1 MADNR
6 SYVYQRLRRE
16 LGLTPAQAAG
26 AVGGLGGESGPH
38 LDPNAVNTTS
48 GALGIGQWLGGRAR
62 GVQKGN
68 LQQQTSHLIAEL
80 KGPERAALNRLR
92 GARNLTDAT
101 RAWVEG
107 FERPSPGEIASSMPA
122 RLGYSRDAFNAFH
135 GLKGGGSLPS
145 GGGGGTSGGGSTT
158 TPGIPDQGSQQ
169 SVLPLLQALTQ
180 AQQSPGPGSASI
192 QAPDF
197 SAQAVMPQGFG
208 AVSAG
213 APAPKTDIG
222 SLAAAI
228 QTIGGNV
235 PQAQAG
241 STTTDTPSTATSSSD
256 MSAAYPGK
264 TGAVKFSASADRPG
278 VKTQAITKEFLSRV
292 AGFSHRTIEVGTG
305 TNHNRMTTSGNVSDH
320 WTGNAA
326 DLPMPVD
333 SKIGDLTAAHALEA
347 AGVPWSHAIQM
358 AQKGGVFNVTPKSGE
373 FKGRRVQVLWKTMV
387 GGNHHNHVHVG
398 VR

>member
-26 AVGGLGGESGPH
+26 AVGGLGGESGRT
-38 LDPNAVNTTS
+38 LDPNAVNPTS
-48 GALGIGQWLGGRAR
+48 GALGIGQ
-62 GVQKGN
+62 KGN
-68 LQQQTSHLIAEL
+68 VRQQTSHLIAEL

-145 GGGGGTSGGGSTT
+145 GGDGGTSGGGSTT

-180 AQQSPGPGSASI
+180 AQSAPGPGSASI

-264 TGAVKFSASADRPG
+264 TGAVKFSSSADRPG
-278 VKTQAITKEFLSRV
+278 AHTQALTKDFLARV

-305 TNHNRMTTSGNVSDH
+305 TNHNQFVAGTHRQSDH

>member
-26 AVGGLGGESGPH
+26 AVGGLGGESGKF
-38 LDPNAVNTTS
+38 LDPNAVNPTS

-92 GARNLTDAT
+92 GAHNLTDAT

-122 RLGYSRDAFNAFH
+122 RLGYSRDAFKAF
-135 GLKGGGSLPS
+135 GGMGGGGGSA

-180 AQQSPGPGSASI
+180 QQSAPGPGSASI

-241 STTTDTPSTATSSSD
+241 STTDTPSTAI
-256 MSAAYPGK
+256 
-264 TGAVKFSASADRPG
+264 R
-278 VKTQAITKEFLSRV
+278 SRD
-292 AGFSHRTIEVGTG
+292 
-305 TNHNRMTTSGNVSDH
+305 DH
-320 WTGNAA
+320 PRCN
-326 DLPMPVD
+326 L
-333 SKIGDLTAAHALEA
+333 
-347 AGVPWSHAIQM
+347 
-358 AQKGGVFNVTPKSGE
+358 
-373 FKGRRVQVLWKTMV
+373 GR
-387 GGNHHNHVHVG
+387 
-398 VR
+398 